1 MIRLVKSADI
11 DCEKWDMTIH
21 LDPQALIYGVSWYL
35 DIVANGWDAL
45 VFDDYKAV
53 LPLTPHLYRRLIP
66 ALIRPY
72 GTQQLGVFSKET
84 VSADLVSDFV
94 KAIPSRYLYKDL
106 FFNASNPI
114 EKISS
119 GRLLP
124 RTNLLIPLSTA
135 NEEKIRSQ
143 YSKNTRR
150 NLSKAQR
157 YNHQFFYN
165 DSPEVIL
172 KLFQANKGKEL
183 SHLKQRHYAVI
194 RQIMYVALH
203 RRAGYLITLY
213 DDHNTAIAGIFLL
226 EYRGRVVLFFS
237 ATSDYGKETHAL
249 TLLIDHILTQKA
261 GLADLFDFE
270 GSDISG
276 LRRFYE
282 GFGAR
287 EEIYYNWRKWF

>member
-1 MIRLVKSADI
+1 MIRLVRNEDI
-11 DCEKWDMTIH
+11 DTGMWDMTIH
-21 LDPQALIYGVSWYL
+21 LDPQALIYGLSWYL

-45 VFDDYKAV
+45 VYEDYKAV
-53 LPLTPHLYRRLIP
+53 MPITPSSYRRIIP
-66 ALIRPY
+66 AVIRPY
-72 GTQQLGVFSKET
+72 GTQQLGIFSKET
-84 VSADLVSDFV
+84 VSADMVADFV
-94 KAIPSRYLYKDL
+94 KAIPSHYVYKNL
-106 FFNASNPI
+106 FLNALNPI
-114 EKISS
+114 EKITT
-119 GRLLP
+119 GNLHP

-157 YNHQFFYN
+157 YNHQIFYN

-172 KLFQANKGKEL
+172 RLFQDNKGRKL
-183 SHLKQRHYAVI
+183 THLKQKHYAVI

-213 DDHNTAIAGIFLL
+213 DDRNTVIGGLFLL
-226 EYRGRVVLFFS
+226 EYRGRVILFFS
-237 ATSDYGKETHAL
+237 ATSEYGKETHAL
-249 TLLIDHILTQKA
+249 TYLIDHALTQKA

-287 EEIYYNWRKWF
+287 EEIYYNWRQWF